1 MVPWDGLSLD
11 DHYVP
16 IDNDQIRP
24 GDLVLYNTC
33 PTDGSACAYRHVVM
47 YLGHLVR
54 GGPAYMAHTNQC
66 GGVAHVEQFTGLNDP
81 TLLGVRRV
89 LPSPGEHLT

>member
-1 MVPWDGLSLD
+1 
-11 DHYVP
+11 
-16 IDNDQIRP
+16 
-24 GDLVLYNTC
+24 
-33 PTDGSACAYRHVVM
+33 
-47 YLGHLVR
+47 
-54 GGPAYMAHTNQC
+54 MAHTNQC